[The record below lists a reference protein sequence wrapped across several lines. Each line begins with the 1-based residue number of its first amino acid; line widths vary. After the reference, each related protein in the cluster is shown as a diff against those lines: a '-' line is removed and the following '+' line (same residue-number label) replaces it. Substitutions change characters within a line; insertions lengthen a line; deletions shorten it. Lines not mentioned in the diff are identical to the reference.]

1 MIRTYYELTKPGI
14 IYGNV
19 LNASAGFFL
28 AAQNMA
34 NPFLLVATLM
44 GLSLVVGSACVL
56 NNIFDADIDA
66 KMARTKKRA
75 LAAGSISKKDARN
88 FALVLLFLG
97 SAVLALFTTMFAL
110 AAALLG
116 FLIYIGPY
124 TYAKR
129 RTPFAAHI
137 GSIAGAM
144 PPVVG
149 YAAFTPMF
157 NTELYALF
165 LIYALWQLPHFF
177 AIGIYR
183 SEEYKA
189 AGIPVLPLTHGMLTT
204 KFQILIYVVAFA
216 IAVLSLPYMALTGP
230 VYIFIMS
237 LASVVWIVLALNGF
251 SAQDDTKWAQ
261 TMFRYSLVVVLLLF
275 VALILQR

>member
-14 IYGNV
+14 IYGNI

-56 NNIFDADIDA
+56 NNILDADIDA

-75 LAAGSISKKDARN
+75 LAAGSISKEDARN
-88 FALVLLFLG
+88 FALALLFLG

-251 SAQDDTKWAQ
+251 SAQDDTKWAR